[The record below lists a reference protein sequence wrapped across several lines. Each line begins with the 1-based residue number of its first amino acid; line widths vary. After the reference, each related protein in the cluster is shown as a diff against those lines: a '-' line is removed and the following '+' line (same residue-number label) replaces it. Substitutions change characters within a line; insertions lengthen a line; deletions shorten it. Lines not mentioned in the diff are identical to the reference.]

1 MNEIIERCQRKK
13 AIRLWLKGVS
23 TSTILKIVTR
33 SRAWL
38 NKCKKRYRQLGW
50 KGLQSQ
56 SRKPKRNPRAYSLPI
71 RALVVRAY
79 RRVQKR
85 PWGLRG
91 VSAVRR
97 DLRVTF
103 RLQPTPSI
111 STIKRVLREKGIFKR
126 RPASKREPF
135 YPKPRPTRSYTIHAM
150 DWTERFLRGGKK
162 IFAFHTFDLETRGCW
177 ESIFADQ
184 SAASVIEH
192 LKNIWKT
199 RGIPQSLQMDNDAAF
214 YGSRKVPHHF
224 GRVVRL
230 CLYVGLEP
238 IFIPVGEPERN
249 GDVEQAHRTWDK
261 AVWQR
266 VCFESVQ
273 AAQAFTPQFEQLYMN
288 EYEPPKLKR
297 RTPERSSVSTS
308 AFSIDG
314 GGVSNDSGDVADHRG
329 ACPFYSAG
337 KCRRRD

>member
-1 MNEIIERCQRKK
+1 
-13 AIRLWLKGVS
+13 
-23 TSTILKIVTR
+23 
-33 SRAWL
+33 
-38 NKCKKRYRQLGW
+38 
-50 KGLQSQ
+50 
-56 SRKPKRNPRAYSLPI
+56 
-71 RALVVRAY
+71 
-79 RRVQKR
+79 
-85 PWGLRG
+85 
-91 VSAVRR
+91 
-97 DLRVTF
+97 
-103 RLQPTPSI
+103 
-111 STIKRVLREKGIFKR
+111 
-126 RPASKREPF
+126 
-135 YPKPRPTRSYTIHAM
+135 M

-177 ESIFADQ
+177 ESIFADK
-184 SAASVIEH
+184 SAASVIDH
-192 LKNIWKT
+192 LKNVWKT
-199 RGIPQSLQMDNDAAF
+199 REIPQSLQMDNDAAF

-273 AAQAFTPQFEQLYMN
+273 AAQAFTPQFEQWYMN